1 MSDRRDLHKI
11 AADLVDFINKN
22 PTDRGKGRG
31 PGHDVSNEPRVPKGN
46 SDGGQWTTGGSS
58 GGGRTSDEG
67 ASADEAGATC
77 PNGYEIVPMEV
88 TAYTNGPESTGK
100 RPGHPQYGITFY
112 KSKAGPGTIAAPP
125 EYAHNTRM
133 YVPGYG
139 WGSVQDTG
147 GAIKGNHLD
156 VWFETVEEAR
166 KWGRRKINVIVCKG

>member
-22 PTDRGKGRG
+22 PTDRGK
-31 PGHDVSNEPRVPKGN
+31 
-46 SDGGQWTTGGSS
+46 
-58 GGGRTSDEG
+58 
-67 ASADEAGATC
+67 
-77 PNGYEIVPMEV
+77 
-88 TAYTNGPESTGK
+88 GK